1 MLVRMAS
8 SMVVSI
14 DFSGVN
20 LGTSKF
26 EESTEITRTDEVL
39 ATVDNPG
46 DDRDDN

>member
-1 MLVRMAS
+1 MAG
-8 SMVVSI
+8 SMVVSV

-26 EESTEITRTDEVL
+26 EESTEITRANKVL
-39 ATVDNPG
+39 ATVDDPG